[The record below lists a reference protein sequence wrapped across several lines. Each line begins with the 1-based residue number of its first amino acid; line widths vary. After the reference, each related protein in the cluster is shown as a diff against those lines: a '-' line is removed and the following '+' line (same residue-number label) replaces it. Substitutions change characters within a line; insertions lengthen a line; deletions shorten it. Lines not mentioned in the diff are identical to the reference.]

1 MSHDEPDPET
11 AAPDVIPK
19 WQYAYLTGLVDN
31 HANLVVTIGKDADR
45 RIGYRVMVECR
56 IKTERQNTV
65 EFLQS
70 VFNAHE
76 LPVRQVVHEEQAYPT
91 HEFVLSQ
98 RQAVK
103 RFLKLLRPYVVARE
117 EAIDRLCKTII
128 PWLEAGKHQQK
139 ETFLELMK
147 EVDAFRAAAGRGNRA
162 KYDYEYIA
170 NEWDIEQ

>member
-1 MSHDEPDPET
+1 MTHDEPNSET
-11 AAPDVIPK
+11 ADSELIPE
-19 WQYAYLTGLVDN
+19 WQYPYLAGLVDN
-31 HANLVVTIGKDADR
+31 HANLVVTIGKDANR

-70 VFNAHE
+70 VFDAHE
-76 LPVRQVVHEEQAYPT
+76 LPVRQVIHEEQVYPT

-103 RFLKLLRPYVVARE
+103 RFLKLLRPYLVARE
-117 EAIDRLCKTII
+117 EAIDRLCETII
-128 PWLEAGKHQQK
+128 PRLEAGKHQEK
-139 ETFLELMK
+139 KTFLELVQ
-147 EVDAFRAAAGRGNRA
+147 EIDAFRAAAGRGNRA

-170 NEWDIEQ
+170 SEWNIEH